1 MQNRNL
7 KCLKSE
13 LRKIKMATEIPRGK
27 YIIMQALESQNK
39 MVQNVSFMVKMK

>member
-1 MQNRNL
+1 
-7 KCLKSE
+7 
-13 LRKIKMATEIPRGK
+13 MATETPRGK